1 MDTMRSVLICS
12 VLLVGVVLL
21 TAEPALAQRG
31 DRFGGYGRGY
41 RDAPLPEGLQGD
53 RAGFSFCR
61 LVYRSSWREQGGRGW
76 VTDYPNADRNLM
88 FRTEELTTVE
98 VSKHRNGD
106 FAHSIVT
113 ATHKDLFKCP
123 FLFASDVGTMSLSA
137 EEVAALRQYFAKG
150 GFLWVDDFWGQRA
163 WRQFETEMER
173 VMPGRKFV
181 ELAFDEPMLNALY
194 RIREIPQIS
203 NIGFWRGSGGETR
216 ERGAESP
223 VAHIRALYDEEGR
236 LVVMASFDTDLADG
250 WEREADDRRFFELFS
265 PEAYAIGTNVLVW
278 IMTH

>member
-1 MDTMRSVLICS
+1 MRTVLAS
-12 VLLVGVVLL
+12 VLLLLGAVL
-21 TAEPALAQRG
+21 TAETAVAQRG
-31 DRFGGYGRGY
+31 DRYGGYGRGY
-41 RDAPLPEGLQGD
+41 REAPLPEGLQGNG
-53 RAGFSFCR
+53 AGFSFCR
-61 LVYRSSWREQGGRGW
+61 LVYRSARSERGGRGW

-88 FRTEELTTVE
+88 FRTEELTAVE
-98 VSKHRNGD
+98 VSKHSNGD

-113 ATHKDLFKCP
+113 ATHRDLFRCP
-123 FLFASDVGTMSLSA
+123 FLFASDVGTMSLSG

-163 WRQFETEMER
+163 WLQFENEMER
-173 VMPGRKFV
+173 VMPGRRFV
-181 ELAFDEPMLNALY
+181 ELAFDAPMLNALY

-223 VAHIRALYDEEGR
+223 EAHIRALYDEEGR

>member
-1 MDTMRSVLICS
+1 MRNLLARVL
-12 VLLVGVVLL
+12 VFGAALLAPPPAAAQVGDP
-21 TAEPALAQRG
+21 AIDYRRSYREPV
-31 DRFGGYGRGY
+31 
-41 RDAPLPEGLQGD
+41 LPEGLQGD
-53 RAGFSFCR
+53 GTGFSFCR
-61 LVYRSSWREQGGRGW
+61 LVYRSAWREQGGRGW

-88 FRTEELTTVE
+88 VRTEELTTVE
-98 VSKHRNGD
+98 VSKHANGD

-113 ATHKDLFKCP
+113 ATHRDLFRCP
-123 FLFASDVGTMSLSA
+123 FLFASDVGTMALSP
-137 EEVAALRQYFAKG
+137 EEVSAFRQYFAKG
-150 GFLWVDDFWGQRA
+150 GFLWVDDFWGERA
-163 WRQFETEMER
+163 WQQFESEMKR
-173 VMPGRKFV
+173 VLPGRSFV

-194 RIREIPQIS
+194 SIREIPQIS

-223 VAHIRALYDEEGR
+223 TAHIRALYDEAGH